1 MNKSFVCLI
10 LLFLPLSSLL
20 SQQKTEKREE
30 LTVYVFLSE
39 TCPICQSITTE
50 LKQIDTRY
58 RGEGVKLVGLFPS
71 PKISTE
77 ESRKKFAK
85 KYQLSFPLLSDSSHT
100 FTQKYQATITPEV
113 VVVNDVSGE
122 ILYRGLVDNSFA
134 SVGKRRRV
142 VTEHYIMNML
152 QHYYAGKPS
161 TITSTQPVG
170 CIIQQ

>member
-1 MNKSFVCLI
+1 MNKPLISLI

-20 SQQKTEKREE
+20 SFHKTDKREE

-50 LKQIDTRY
+50 LKQIDTRF

-122 ILYRGLVDNSFA
+122 IIYRGLVDNSFA

-142 VTEHYIMNML
+142 VSEHYLLDIL
-152 QHYYAGKPS
+152 QHYYAGTPS